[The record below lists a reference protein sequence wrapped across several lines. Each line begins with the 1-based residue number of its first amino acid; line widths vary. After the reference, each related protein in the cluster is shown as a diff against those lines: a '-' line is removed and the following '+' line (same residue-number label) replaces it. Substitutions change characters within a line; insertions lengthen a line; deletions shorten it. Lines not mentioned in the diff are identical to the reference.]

1 MLRMPAALFAAA
13 CLFVFGPALTPVV
26 RAAAADAPIEL
37 LGYVKE
43 RDDGTFLNVFVD
55 GTTFAVQLLDKDK
68 KARLPLP
75 FDRAR
80 LRYRSATTRDREAYL
95 TRSDDGLT
103 LRGPHVVNR
112 PYSFNFW
119 LTLFEPGSQEVN
131 EFHTGRIVQLANVE
145 PPQIP
150 AEELATR
157 GLDPSGQR
165 R

>member
-1 MLRMPAALFAAA
+1 MTRAPAPLLLAALFSLATFAAPFA
-13 CLFVFGPALTPVV
+13 SASEE
-26 RAAAADAPIEL
+26 IEP
-37 LGYVKE
+37 LGFLRE

-55 GTTFAVQLLDKDK
+55 GTTFAVQILDSEKRV
-68 KARLPLP
+68 RLPVP

-80 LRYRSATTRDREAYL
+80 IRYRSATTREREAYL
-95 TRSDDGLT
+95 TRTGDGLA

-119 LTLFEPGSQEVN
+119 LTLFEPSSAEVN
-131 EFHTGRIVQLANVE
+131 EFHSGRIVQLANEE

-150 AEELATR
+150 ADELAGR